1 METPESSPETPLIKT
16 TESVGTAVRLALT
29 SSAIFSLMFA
39 FIKLL
44 GQSYPSGEILFC
56 RSFFALIPLAPIIA
70 RQGGMD
76 VFKTKR
82 PMLHLTR
89 STMGLISAFLCI
101 EALQMLP
108 LSEATSFFFTAP
120 LITTVLS
127 FFMLAEKI
135 SPTKLLGV
143 LIGFGGVVY
152 MLQPHIDG
160 NLTGALIALG
170 SAVGASFVAIEL
182 RKMGTTE
189 KSATI
194 VVYFML
200 ACTLAGLITMLFKF
214 TMPTLTDAILLVA
227 IGITGGI
234 AQIYMTESYKH
245 APASTIAPLNYVSL
259 IWATILDTT
268 LFAKTPHMFTIV
280 GAVIVAASGILVVRA
295 DRKSK
300 QSDTDL
306 AKQPIRQTDK
316 EEQAEP
322 IAS

>member
-1 METPESSPETPLIKT
+1 METPETELAIPTEKT
-16 TESVGTAVRLALT
+16 QESIGTAVRLAIT
-29 SSAIFSLMFA
+29 SSAIFSVMFA
-39 FIKLL
+39 LIKLL

-70 RQGGMD
+70 RQGGIE

-82 PMLHLTR
+82 PLLHLTR

-127 FFMLAEKI
+127 FFMLSEKI
-135 SPTKLLGV
+135 SLTKLFGV

-194 VVYFML
+194 VIYFML
-200 ACTLAGLITMLFKF
+200 ACSLAGLITMLFKF
-214 TMPTLTDAILLVA
+214 TMPTWQDAFLLVA

-295 DRKSK
+295 SQGDKS
-300 QSDTDL
+300 
-306 AKQPIRQTDK
+306 AKEPLTHDKKSVPDK
-316 EEQAEP
+316 EEQVEP

>member
-1 METPESSPETPLIKT
+1 METPETELALPIVKT
-16 TESVGTAVRLALT
+16 TESVGTAVRLAIT
-29 SSAIFSLMFA
+29 SSAIFSVMFA

-70 RQGGMD
+70 RQGGIE

-89 STMGLISAFLCI
+89 SAMGLLSAFLCI

-127 FFMLAEKI
+127 FFMLSEKI

-152 MLQPHIDG
+152 MLQPHVDG
-160 NLTGALIALG
+160 NLTGAFIALG

-194 VVYFML
+194 VIYFML

-214 TMPTLTDAILLVA
+214 TMPTLQDAILLVA

-295 DRKSK
+295 GQGEKPAKTALSHDKKSV
-300 QSDTDL
+300 
-306 AKQPIRQTDK
+306 TDK
-316 EEQAEP
+316 EEQVEP